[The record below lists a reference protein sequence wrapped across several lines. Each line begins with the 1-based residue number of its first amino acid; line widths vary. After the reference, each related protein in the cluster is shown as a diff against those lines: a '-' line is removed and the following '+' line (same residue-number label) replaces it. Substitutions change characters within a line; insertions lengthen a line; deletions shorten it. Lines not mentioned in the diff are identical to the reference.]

1 MWRAYRRPVTFRD
14 LRRITG
20 EMRYRDGDMHRVDP
34 AAEALFARVIEE
46 AEKPVWS

>member
-1 MWRAYRRPVTFRD
+1 
-14 LRRITG
+14 
-20 EMRYRDGDMHRVDP
+20 MRYRDGDMHRVDP